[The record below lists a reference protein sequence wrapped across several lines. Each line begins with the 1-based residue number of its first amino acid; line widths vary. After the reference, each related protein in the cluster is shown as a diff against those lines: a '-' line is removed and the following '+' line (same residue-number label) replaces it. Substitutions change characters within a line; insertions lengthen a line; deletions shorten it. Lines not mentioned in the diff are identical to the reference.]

1 MFPSSIA
8 NVQRIQLLENQ
19 RASTIGLLIEGI
31 LYTSRHV
38 SCVQQWRGAK
48 LNWHK
53 KCASKGI
60 PVSECL
66 QPGV

>member
-1 MFPSSIA
+1 MFPSSVA

-38 SCVQQWRGAK
+38 DGPAVFNSGGEQ
-48 LNWHK
+48 N
-53 KCASKGI
+53 
-60 PVSECL
+60 
-66 QPGV
+66 